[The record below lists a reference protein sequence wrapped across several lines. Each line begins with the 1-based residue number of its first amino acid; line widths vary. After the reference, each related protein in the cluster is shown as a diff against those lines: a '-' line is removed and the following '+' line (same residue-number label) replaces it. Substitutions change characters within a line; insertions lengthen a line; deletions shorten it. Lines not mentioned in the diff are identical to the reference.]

1 MVGISKGEIGTAPL
15 GEIVGRQ
22 KPLDLSLLDLAKVL
36 AK

>member
-1 MVGISKGEIGTAPL
+1 MVGVSRGEIATAPL

-22 KPLDLSLLDLAKVL
+22 KPLDLSLLDLAKIL